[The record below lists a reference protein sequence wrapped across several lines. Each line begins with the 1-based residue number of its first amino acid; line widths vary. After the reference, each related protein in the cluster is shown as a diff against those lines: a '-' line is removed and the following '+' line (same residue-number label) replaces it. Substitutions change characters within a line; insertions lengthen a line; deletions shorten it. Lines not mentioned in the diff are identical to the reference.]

1 VTRFFVLSADPFYR
15 ACMAHI
21 DATWRQAARDGKPLR
36 VRVGTAKART
46 LEQNARFHALCDDL
60 AQSGLPWAGK
70 PRTADAW
77 KVLLVSGH
85 AQATKAG
92 AEMVPGLE
100 GEFVNVRE
108 STASMSAT
116 RLSSLIEY
124 AEAFCAAHNITTE
137 AA

>member
-1 VTRFFVLSADPFYR
+1 
-15 ACMAHI
+15 
-21 DATWRQAARDGKPLR
+21 
-36 VRVGTAKART
+36 
-46 LEQNARFHALCDDL
+46 
-60 AQSGLPWAGK
+60 
-70 PRTADAW
+70 
-77 KVLLVSGH
+77 
-85 AQATKAG
+85 
-92 AEMVPGLE
+92 MVPGLE